1 MTSGLIICCCCRS
14 YCVRRQC
21 RSHHSIDHLILAQKE
36 NIILNMENAPES
48 HPLTPPR
55 PRRRRCRAHPPWN
68 PQATKLQNG
77 SALIAGVKQSGG
89 YVRRLKE
96 LIARYRDELPHASP
110 SALSL
115 IKRAAVLEAELERLE
130 TQFAKAGASSQRGL
144 ELYTRMTGNLRRV
157 LRELGLQR
165 RDETKPNGRNHDSP
179 LEGRTWGKVLVADW
193 EQQQREEHAKKQA
206 ARAAGAEKESID
218 GDAS

>member
-1 MTSGLIICCCCRS
+1 MANTE
-14 YCVRRQC
+14 V
-21 RSHHSIDHLILAQKE
+21 
-36 NIILNMENAPES
+36 APES
-48 HPLTPPR
+48 PPLTPQR
-55 PRRRRCRAHPPWN
+55 PRRRRRSPHPPWD
-68 PQATKLQNG
+68 PQATRLKNG
-77 SALIAGVKQSGG
+77 SAIIAGVKQSGG

-165 RDETKPNGRNHDSP
+165 QRHEPKPQAAPGGPLGR
-179 LEGRTWGKVLVADW
+179 LLVADY
-193 EQQQREEHAKKQA
+193 ERQQIADREKRRAEFEEKQCA
-206 ARAAGAEKESID
+206 QS
-218 GDAS
+218 